1 MSAGLSLGGARQQL
15 ERMLRSNE
23 TKRYASVTKGR
34 KEPLFHL
41 RGIQLAGVCC
51 LQEHTS
57 NSEGETSCFP
67 EGESICTGRYREAV
81 LNLFAQE
88 LLLNHGKELL

>member
-1 MSAGLSLGGARQQL
+1 MRPRGMQVLPKEERNPSSTSEESSLLGSA
-15 ERMLRSNE
+15 
-23 TKRYASVTKGR
+23 
-34 KEPLFHL
+34 
-41 RGIQLAGVCC
+41 VCRR
-51 LQEHTS
+51 HTS

-67 EGESICTGRYREAV
+67 EGESLCTGRYREAV